1 MDIQVTY
8 LLDAMRINSVTNVPG
23 AVPRMLDIRGPDFRT
38 AQRVEVNEIP
48 VPTFVVSSRTRV
60 LAQVPESQ
68 ENEYIRTITVLSSGF
83 TKTVTSKVKFELT
96 LAPKK
101 VSGLQLMMQTFLLY
115 LLRSPG
121 SDAWYPNTGGG
132 IQKLIGSYFSR
143 DNSGAVTAAF
153 TLAVSR
159 TRSQIISMQASN
171 VRLSVDEKLASA
183 KVLEAVFNVNQ
194 TALVARVE
202 LVAQSGKKAIV
213 GVEL

>member
-1 MDIQVTY
+1 
-8 LLDAMRINSVTNVPG
+8 
-23 AVPRMLDIRGPDFRT
+23 MLDIRGPDFRT
-38 AQRVEVNEIP
+38 AVRVEINEIP
-48 VPTFVVSSRTRV
+48 APTFVVSSRNKV
-60 LAQVPESQ
+60 LAQVPGSQ
-68 ENEYIRTITVLSSGF
+68 ENEYVRSITVLSSGF
-83 TKTVTSKVKFELT
+83 TKTVSSKVKFELT

-101 VSGLQLMMQTFLLY
+101 VSGIQLMVQTFLLY

-132 IQKLIGSYFSR
+132 IQKLIGAYFSR
-143 DNSGAVTAAF
+143 NNSGAVTAAF

-171 VRLSVDEKLASA
+171 VRLNVDEKLASA